1 MSLSRQAER
10 DVPKWT
16 CAVSTKVYIRLTFT
30 FLAETRKRLLLRCRH
45 ECYLAP
51 VGFHHYILLV
61 PASHASSAGDMM
73 AVNFTPFTTAPI
85 SVDAI
90 LLIHYRLS
98 RPVLPGVHRLQL
110 RSTIIYCSV
119 ATIPFSGPYSCIFA
133 SFSLDAAGTAPLA
146 GAATIHDHSIACV
159 NG

>member
-1 MSLSRQAER
+1 MIAHRRLCISSPESVPKGCCLVWRISVRPKHYEQVRIHPVRPLVSLSRQAER

-73 AVNFTPFTTAPI
+73 AVHQTPL
-85 SVDAI
+85 SCS
-90 LLIHYRLS
+90 LLICNHCS
-98 RPVLPGVHRLQL
+98 MEHPFIQHHHILQ
-110 RSTIIYCSV
+110 RGDYPAFWPI
-119 ATIPFSGPYSCIFA
+119 
-133 SFSLDAAGTAPLA
+133 
-146 GAATIHDHSIACV
+146 
-159 NG
+159 

>member
-1 MSLSRQAER
+1 
-10 DVPKWT
+10 
-16 CAVSTKVYIRLTFT
+16 
-30 FLAETRKRLLLRCRH
+30 
-45 ECYLAP
+45 
-51 VGFHHYILLV
+51 
-61 PASHASSAGDMM
+61 M

-119 ATIPFSGPYSCIFA
+119 ATIPLSGPYSCAYA
-133 SFSLDAAGTAPLA
+133 SFSLDSAGTESLA
-146 GAATIHDHSIACV
+146 GGATLHDHAIACM

>member
-1 MSLSRQAER
+1 MDLCRLYE
-10 DVPKWT
+10 DL
-16 CAVSTKVYIRLTFT
+16 IRSIFT

-61 PASHASSAGDMM
+61 SAAHASSAGDMM
-73 AVNFTPFTTAPI
+73 AVRLTPFTTASI

-110 RSTIIYCSV
+110 RSTIIFCSV
-119 ATIPFSGPYSCIFA
+119 ATIPLSGPYSCIVPR
-133 SFSLDAAGTAPLA
+133 SPWTLRVQRL
-146 GAATIHDHSIACV
+146 
-159 NG
+159 